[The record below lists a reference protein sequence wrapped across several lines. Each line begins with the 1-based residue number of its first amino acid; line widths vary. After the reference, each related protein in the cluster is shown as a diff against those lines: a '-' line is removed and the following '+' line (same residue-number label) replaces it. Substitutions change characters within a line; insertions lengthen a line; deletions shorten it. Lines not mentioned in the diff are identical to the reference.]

1 MQIYPEKYD
10 KLELSTSERSFLRTM
25 ERAFPGDQL
34 AYFVL
39 QINPRKREAG
49 NGQAELFDMLVVPE
63 GIFLFRFF
71 DTDTPII
78 ASTTIKAMGNP
89 MVFTILENDIKAK
102 LEESQYLI
110 RENGNLRY
118 ALNICLV
125 FPNIYHAQI
134 ESALIESEK
143 SFCDK
148 HTLFKDDIQ
157 ALRKDGKS
165 ILLSRLFVLDE
176 IHEDN
181 VNNIFQ
187 RLCPEIT
194 IPRKYILDD
203 HSSIT
208 IKEENLTQID
218 RAVQSYR
225 LDTWQIDMVNK
236 INKGNQLILACAG
249 SGKSVLLI
257 SKCFKL
263 ASLNP
268 CENFLITCYNRN
280 LNNYYQWAI
289 SQAGFIDRN
298 VRCTTFLGL
307 CRQLLEN
314 NSISLPSKYTK
325 QKADDYYDSL
335 FEKANEALATGQIKE
350 RFFGIFIDEVQIFK
364 PEWYRFCF
372 NLLKSKNET
381 DHYFVIAGDK
391 SQDIKNNIK
400 HGKAPWQGGGSGY
413 PEYRGKTLPI
423 ETNYRNSKPINDAI
437 DRYVNYA
444 KKLGQKIGV
453 DLSSDPELFLRGTA
467 YRPGNKPSI
476 KTLTDFSNEGEAAAI
491 CSAIRDFLQKGYSEV
506 DIAVIVYNKSQ
517 PYTSK
522 GWKTHYYSLLPYIK
536 QTFYKENWE
545 TPSILIS
552 GESEGATYGSR
563 RGVTIATIEGS
574 LGLDFRAVILAG
586 LRPLGSHEKAQIV
599 SDFTDLSPEKLEEK
613 QEAFK
618 KNINFLYTGCTR
630 AKDELTIILSAPKG
644 ESMYPYIFFPIGLI
658 QNRPRNGVRM
668 RSPRVAVYGL

>member
-10 KLELSTSERSFLRTM
+10 KLDLSTSERSFLRTM
-25 ERAFPGDQL
+25 ERAFTGEQL
-34 AYFVL
+34 SYYVL
-39 QINPRKREAG
+39 QINPRKRDTG
-49 NGQAELFDMLVVPE
+49 NGQAELFDLFVVPE
-63 GIFLFRFF
+63 GILLLRFF
-71 DTDTPII
+71 DTDMPLVAT
-78 ASTTIKAMGNP
+78 TTIKAMSN
-89 MVFTILENDIKAK
+89 MVFKVLENDVKSK
-102 LEESQYLI
+102 LEESKYLV
-110 RENGNLRY
+110 RESGNLRF
-118 ALNICLV
+118 ALNISFV
-125 FPNIYHAQI
+125 FPNVERLQI
-134 ESALIESEK
+134 DSDLGDAEK
-143 SFCDK
+143 DFCDT
-148 HTLFKDDIQ
+148 HVLFKNDIQTLRKEGKALLLTRLQPADDIT
-157 ALRKDGKS
+157 
-165 ILLSRLFVLDE
+165 
-176 IHEDN
+176 EDR

-194 IPRKYILDD
+194 IPRKFILDD

-208 IKEENLTQID
+208 IKEAALTQID

-225 LDTWQIDMVNK
+225 LDTWQIDIVNR
-236 INKGNQLILACAG
+236 INRGNQLILACAG

-268 CENFLITCYNRN
+268 NEFFLLTCYNRN

-289 SQAGFIDRN
+289 SQAGFLDRN

-307 CRQLLEN
+307 CRQLLESN
-314 NSISLPSKYTK
+314 GIPLPTKYSN
-325 QKADDYYDSL
+325 QKDDDYYDRL
-335 FEKANEALATGQIKE
+335 FEKANEALAEGRIKE
-350 RFFGIFIDEVQIFK
+350 RFYGIFIDEVQIFK

-372 NLLKSKNET
+372 NLLRSKNDT
-381 DHYFVIAGDK
+381 DHYFIIAGDK

-400 HGKAPWQGGGSGY
+400 HGKAPWQGGGSEY

-437 DRYVNYA
+437 DRYVSYA
-444 KKLGQKIGV
+444 KAFGLKIGV

-467 YRPGNKPSI
+467 YRPGNVP
-476 KTLTDFSNEGEAAAI
+476 TLHTITNFSNEGEAAAI
-491 CSAIRDFLQKGYSEV
+491 CDAIKDLLKKGYSEV

-517 PYTSK
+517 KYTSK
-522 GWKTHYYSLLPYIK
+522 GWQTHYYSILPYIK
-536 QTFYKENWE
+536 QTFYAENWE

-574 LGLDFRAVILAG
+574 LGLDFRCVILAG
-586 LRPLGSHEKAQIV
+586 LRPLGSHENARV
-599 SDFTDLSPEKLEEK
+599 LSDFSNLTQEQLDDK

-618 KNINFLYTGCTR
+618 KNVNFLYTGCTR

-644 ESMYPYIFFPIGLI
+644 ESIYMDLLRDSIGE
-658 QNRPRNGVRM
+658 
-668 RSPRVAVYGL
+668 

>member
-10 KLELSTSERSFLRTM
+10 KLELSTSERSFLRTV
-25 ERAFPGDQL
+25 ERAFSEDEL
-34 AYFVL
+34 AYYVL
-39 QINPRKREAG
+39 HINPRKRDV
-49 NGQAELFDMLVVPE
+49 GQGKAELFNMLLVPE
-63 GIFLFRFF
+63 GIVLLRFF
-71 DTDTPII
+71 DGDMPVV
-78 ASTTIKAMGNP
+78 AATTIKALGNHL
-89 MVFTILENDIKAK
+89 VYSVLDGDIRSK
-102 LEESQYLI
+102 LEESNYLVS
-110 RENGNLRY
+110 ESGNLKF
-118 ALNICLV
+118 ALNICFV
-125 FPNIYHAQI
+125 FPDIDFLQV
-134 ESALIESEK
+134 ESEL
-143 SFCDK
+143 SETERAFCSE
-148 HTLFKDDIQ
+148 HVLFKNDIHR
-157 ALRKDGKS
+157 LRKEGKK
-165 ILLSRLFVLDE
+165 ILLEKLSPADE
-176 IHEDN
+176 IEEKI

-194 IPRKYILDD
+194 IPRKFILDD
-203 HSSIT
+203 YAVIP
-208 IKEENLTQID
+208 IKEAALSQMD

-225 LDTWQIDMVNK
+225 LDKWQIDIVNR

-268 CENFLITCYNRN
+268 CETFLITCYNRN

-298 VRCTTFLGL
+298 VKCTTFFAL
-307 CRQLLEN
+307 CKQLLESN
-314 NSISLPSKYTK
+314 GISLPTKYSN
-325 QKADDYYDSL
+325 QQDDYYDRL
-335 FEKANEALATGQIKE
+335 FEKANNALAAGQIKE
-350 RFFGIFIDEVQIFK
+350 RFYGIFIDEVQIFK

-372 NLLKSKNET
+372 NLLKSKNDS

-400 HGKAPWQGGGSGY
+400 HGKAPWQGGGSNY

-437 DRYVNYA
+437 NRYVSCA
-444 KKLGQKIGV
+444 KALGEKIGV
-453 DLSSDPELFLRGTA
+453 DFTSDPELFLRGTA
-467 YRPGNKPSI
+467 YRSGNKP
-476 KTLTDFSNEGEAAAI
+476 TLCMVKELSNEGEAEAI
-491 CSAIRDFLQKGYSEV
+491 CAAIRDLLNQGYSEV
-506 DIAVIVYNKSQ
+506 DIAVIVYNRRQ
-517 PYTSK
+517 PYTTK
-522 GWKTHYYSLLPYIK
+522 GWKTPYYNLLPYIK
-536 QTFYKENWE
+536 QIFYKEGWE

-586 LRPLGSHEKAQIV
+586 LRPLGSHEKAQV
-599 SDFTDLSPEKLEEK
+599 LADFDGLTQEKLEEK

-644 ESMYPYIFFPIGLI
+644 ESIYMDLLRDSMGE
-658 QNRPRNGVRM
+658 
-668 RSPRVAVYGL
+668 